1 MYWSPKLH
9 KNPIKARFPIPA
21 PNSSMRPLSRAITA
35 ALKLVYK
42 QNKKYN
48 FNTQY
53 YSGAK
58 TF

>member
-1 MYWSPKLH
+1 MYCTPKLH

-42 QNKKYN
+42 QNKKI
-48 FNTQY
+48 
-53 YSGAK
+53 
-58 TF
+58 